1 MNLIEHLLRDLRGCA
16 RCGFFGVL
24 VGLMALLLPGCDG
37 PQLQPWHTEVLTAEF
52 TADKVDEVQTFE
64 DYRRLEERL
73 FQQLE
78 EKVYARTATGP
89 AYKLVRY
96 SKGSAADPMVR
107 EPNWNRS
114 FELPVENPAGGVL
127 LLHGMSD
134 SPYSLRALGQAL
146 QRSGFWVIGLR
157 LPGHGTAPSGLLS
170 VQWEDMAAAVRL
182 GAVHLAAR
190 IGLLPIHL
198 VGYSNGGALA
208 LDYTLSALEG
218 SGLPVPASLVLISP
232 AVGVHPSAA
241 LAGWMR
247 ALSVLPGLGRLAW
260 LSVEPEFDPFKYN
273 SFPTNAGEQVHRIT
287 RSVSRRLEARVR
299 SQPGMVL
306 PPTLVL
312 QSSVDATVLPDAV
325 VDRLLNLLG
334 PNGHELVLFDSNRSA
349 AISILLVADPHALT
363 NRLLGDDQLPFA
375 VTIVSNQDPAS
386 AAVVAHRKGP
396 FSAAIS
402 EIQPLNLAW
411 PRGVISLSHVALPF
425 PPDDPLYGERPPADD
440 TILFLG
446 YLPIQ
451 GERGLFALSS
461 DWLLRLR
468 HNPFYTY
475 LEERVLAWIE
485 SPGGGEGSARA
496 AGLSIAAASQP
507 GKALTQRSLCQ
518 TPPQWGGM
526 SSRSSSSRLTKTS
539 PAVRK

>member
-1 MNLIEHLLRDLRGCA
+1 MNVIFHLLRDLRWCA
-16 RCGFFGVL
+16 RRGFSGVL
-24 VGLMALLLPGCDG
+24 AGLMVFLLSGCDG
-37 PQLQPWHTEVLTAEF
+37 PKLQPWHTETLTAEF
-52 TADKVDEVQTFE
+52 TADKAQEVRTFD

-114 FELPVENPAGGVL
+114 FELPADNPAGGVL

-146 QRSGFWVIGLR
+146 QRSGYWVIGLR

-170 VQWEDMAAAVRL
+170 VQWEDMAAAARL
-182 GAVHLAAR
+182 AAMHLAAKVTPQ
-190 IGLLPIHL
+190 PIHI

-208 LDYTLSALEG
+208 LDYALSALDG

-241 LAGWMR
+241 LAGLMR
-247 ALSVLPGLGRLAW
+247 VLSMAPGLGRLAW

-273 SFPTNAGEQVHRIT
+273 SFPTNASEQVHRIT

-299 SQPGMVL
+299 SQPSMVL

-312 QSSVDATVLPDAV
+312 QSSVDATVSPDAV
-325 VDRLLNLLG
+325 VDRLLNLLE
-334 PNGHELVLFDSNRSA
+334 PRRHELVLFDINRSA
-349 AISILLVADPHALT
+349 AKSILLVTDPGELT
-363 NRLLGDDQLPFA
+363 TRLSGDDQLPFA
-375 VTIVSNQDPAS
+375 VTVISNQDPQS
-386 AAVVAHRKGP
+386 AAVVARRKEP
-396 FSAAIS
+396 FSAALS
-402 EIQPLNLAW
+402 WTEPLNLAW

-425 PPDDPLYGERPPADD
+425 PPDDPLYGESPPDDD
-440 TILFLG
+440 TVLFLG

-451 GERGLFALSS
+451 GERGLFALPS

-468 HNPFYTY
+468 HNPFYAY
-475 LEERVLAWIE
+475 LEERVLGWID
-485 SPGGGEGSARA
+485 SPGEEEKSASS
-496 AGLSIAAASQP
+496 AGL
-507 GKALTQRSLCQ
+507 GVALLHRAQSLRE
-518 TPPQWGGM
+518 
-526 SSRSSSSRLTKTS
+526 SF
-539 PAVRK
+539 